1 VRYVVVLVVLIHL
14 TFISSEFNVEA
25 STSVASSALLWSVLN
40 KYIFQTT
47 VIWHEVQCWLVLRL
61 IYVFSFVCLSIFEC
75 VWNNIGCELVC
86 KFNRMTVH
94 TILWSVRLALY
105 THKTIKKLT

>member
-1 VRYVVVLVVLIHL
+1 MECVV
-14 TFISSEFNVEA
+14 
-25 STSVASSALLWSVLN
+25 N

-61 IYVFSFVCLSIFEC
+61 IYVFSFVCLSICEC

-105 THKTIKKLT
+105 IHKTIKN